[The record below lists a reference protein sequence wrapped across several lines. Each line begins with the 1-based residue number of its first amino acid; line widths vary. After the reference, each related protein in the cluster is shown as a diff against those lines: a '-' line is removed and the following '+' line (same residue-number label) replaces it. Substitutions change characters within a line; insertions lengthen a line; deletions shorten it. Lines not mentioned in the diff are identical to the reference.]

1 MDGSQTP
8 QGAPLLSCK
17 GVSVDY
23 VTVSGNARACN
34 QITLDI
40 HPGETV
46 GLAGESGCGKSTLAF
61 AITRMHN
68 APALISEG
76 EILFEGRDVL
86 KMNDADLRAFRWAE
100 TAMVFQSA
108 MNALNPVITI
118 GSQLIDVILAHKD
131 VTPAEAFARGE
142 ELLET
147 VGISKSRMTSYPHQ
161 LSGGMRQRVVI
172 AIALILR
179 PKLIVMDEPTTA
191 LDVVVERE
199 IMDEL
204 YQLKEEYGFA
214 ILFISHDLGLM
225 GEICDRIGIM
235 YAGNLVEL
243 SDARDILENP
253 QHPYTMGLVSS
264 FPTIHGPKERLFGIP
279 GNPVN
284 LLNLPQGC
292 NFQDRCTK
300 CFAPCKV
307 TDPALQQ
314 LSADPPHFAACHLH
328 DHRAEA
334 TT

>member
-8 QGAPLLSCK
+8 QDAPLLSCK

-23 VTVSGNARACN
+23 VTAAGNARACN

-86 KMNDADLRAFRWAE
+86 KMTDADLRAFRWAE

-307 TDPALQQ
+307 AEPALRK
-314 LSADPPHFAACHLH
+314 LSNDPPHFAACHLH
-328 DHRAEA
+328 DQQAEA

>member
-1 MDGSQTP
+1 MESQVVDRTK
-8 QGAPLLSCK
+8 PLLSCRS
-17 GVSVDY
+17 VSVDY
-23 VTVSGNARACN
+23 VTSTGNARACN
-34 QITLDI
+34 AINLDI
-40 HPGETV
+40 FPGETV

-86 KMNDADLRAFRWAE
+86 KMDDEQLRSFRWNE

-108 MNALNPVITI
+108 MNALNPVIPI
-118 GSQLIDVILAHKD
+118 GDQLTDVILAHKD
-131 VTPAEAFARGE
+131 VSSEEAWKRGE
-142 ELLET
+142 ELLEI

-172 AIALILR
+172 AIALVLR

-204 YQLKEEYGFA
+204 YDLKDKYGFA

-235 YAGNLVEL
+235 YAGNLIEMSTAKDVL
-243 SDARDILENP
+243 DNP
-253 QHPYTMGLVSS
+253 QHPYTRGLVAS

-292 NFQDRCTK
+292 NFQDRCGH
-300 CFAPCKV
+300 CFAPCKLETPPLIQV
-307 TDPALQQ
+307 GEA
-314 LSADPPHFAACHLH
+314 PPHYAACHLNTAH
-328 DHRAEA
+328 KEDAA
-334 TT
+334 

>member
-1 MDGSQTP
+1 MSE
-8 QGAPLLSCK
+8 PLLSCR

-23 VTVSGNARACN
+23 VTAAGEARACN
-34 QITLDI
+34 RVSLDI

-61 AITRMHN
+61 AITRMHS

-86 KMNDADLRAFRWAE
+86 KMTDRELRAFRWSE

-118 GSQLIDVILAHKD
+118 GSQLTDVILAHKD
-131 VTPAEAFARGE
+131 VTQDEAWARGE

-204 YQLKEEYGFA
+204 YELKEQYGFA

-243 SDARDILENP
+243 GTAKEVLDNP
-253 QHPYTMGLVSS
+253 QHPYTAGLVSS
-264 FPTIHGPKERLFGIP
+264 FPTIHGPKERLYGIP

-284 LLNLPQGC
+284 LLSLPQGC
-292 NFQDRCTK
+292 NFQDRCTR

-307 TDPALQQ
+307 SDPALQKVGQ
-314 LSADPPHFAACHLH
+314 GPVHFAACHLH
-328 DHRAEA
+328 DQPEEGAA
-334 TT
+334 

>member
-1 MDGSQTP
+1 MTE
-8 QGAPLLSCK
+8 PLLSCR

-23 VTVSGNARACN
+23 VTASGEARACN
-34 QITLDI
+34 RIDLDI

-61 AITRMHN
+61 AITRMHS
-68 APALISEG
+68 APALITEG

-86 KMNDADLRAFRWAE
+86 KMTEAELRAFRWSE

-118 GSQLIDVILAHKD
+118 GEQLIDVILAHRD
-131 VTPAEAFARGE
+131 ATPQEAYARGE

-147 VGISKSRMTSYPHQ
+147 VGIPKSRMASFPHQ

-172 AIALILR
+172 AIALVLR

-204 YQLKEEYGFA
+204 YDLKAQYGFA

-235 YAGNLVEL
+235 YAGNIVEL
-243 SDARDILENP
+243 GSAREVLESP
-253 QHPYTMGLVSS
+253 QHPYTQGLARS

-284 LLNLPQGC
+284 LLSLPRGC
-292 NFQDRCTK
+292 NFQDRCGQ
-300 CFAPCKV
+300 CMDQCRQQEPPLVPVASAPRRK
-307 TDPALQQ
+307 
-314 LSADPPHFAACHLH
+314 AACHLLTPI
-328 DHRAEA
+328 AEDIA
-334 TT
+334 